1 MGINHMDINHRD
13 FYHISTVL
21 IVCFLLSQEFENIR
35 HSYTLL
41 VASQLCYSAGFIEGA
56 PD

>member
-41 VASQLCYSAGFIEGA
+41 VASQLCYSAGFIEDA